1 VKRSVSVIFVL
12 AIAIGLVVG
21 GRNLG
26 SASSEAQAGRTLRL
40 SVQFSPFFLLDL
52 GDKGLSMGDEIVAHD
67 LLVDSTGKQ
76 VGHDGVS
83 CIVTDPGAAE
93 AECTATYDLPGG
105 TITTQ
110 FLNAPPPVKHFAV
123 TGGSGIYRNVRG
135 QGVLTEHPDQTGT
148 LTFDLIG

>member
-26 SASSEAQAGRTLRL
+26 SASSEDDAGRTLRF

-52 GDKGLSMGDEIVAHD
+52 GDEGLSMGDEIVAHD
-67 LLVDSTGKQ
+67 LIFDSTGKQ

-83 CIVTDPGAAE
+83 CIVTDPDAVE
-93 AECTATYDLPGG
+93 AQCTATYDLPGG

-123 TGGSGIYRNVRG
+123 TGGSGTYRDVRG
-135 QGVLTEHPDQTGT
+135 QGVLSEHPDQTGT
-148 LTFDLIG
+148 LTFELIG

>member
-1 VKRSVSVIFVL
+1 MKRSVSVIFVL
-12 AIAIGLVVG
+12 AIAVGLVVG
-21 GRNLG
+21 GRSLG
-26 SASSEAQAGRTLRL
+26 SASSEAEAGRTLRF

-67 LLVDSTGKQ
+67 LIFDSIGKQ

-83 CIVTDPGAAE
+83 CVVTDPDAVE

-148 LTFDLIG
+148 LTFGLIG

>member
-1 VKRSVSVIFVL
+1 MKRSVSVIFVL
-12 AIAIGLVVG
+12 AIAIGLAVG

-26 SASSEAQAGRTLRL
+26 SASSEADARRTLRF

-67 LLVDSTGKQ
+67 LLVDATGKQ

-83 CIVTDPGAAE
+83 CTVTDPDTVE
-93 AECTATYDLPGG
+93 AECIATYDLPGG
-105 TITTQ
+105 MITMQ

-123 TGGSGIYRNVRG
+123 TGGSGSYRNVRG
-135 QGVLTEHPDQTGT
+135 QGMLTEHPDQTGT